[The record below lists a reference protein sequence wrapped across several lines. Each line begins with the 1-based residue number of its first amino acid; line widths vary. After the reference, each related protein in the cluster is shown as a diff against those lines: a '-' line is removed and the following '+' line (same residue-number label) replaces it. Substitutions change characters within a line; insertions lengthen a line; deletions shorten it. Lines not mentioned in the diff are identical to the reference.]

1 MRAARVVIA
10 RLLRGL
16 VFEALLVVAGVLDRL
31 DAPRAAGRT
40 RELAGRVG

>member
-1 MRAARVVIA
+1 MRAAGIVIA

-16 VFEALLVVAGVLDRL
+16 AFEALLVVAGVLDRL
-31 DAPRAAGRT
+31 DAPRAAGRV

>member
-1 MRAARVVIA
+1 MTGARLILA